1 MEQEI
6 FKSLFKIPIKEA
18 LKEAMQEL
26 ENEKTARGTYT
37 YSDASRM
44 LKVSYNTIK
53 RYCEQGILK
62 TTTNKRI
69 PETEIRRYLQIK
81 DSKETQLQKRG

>member
-18 LKEAMQEL
+18 VKEAMQEL
-26 ENEKTARGTYT
+26 ENEKTVLGTYT

-44 LKVSYNTIK
+44 LKVSFNTIK

-62 TTTNKRI
+62 TTINKRI
-69 PETEIRRYLQIK
+69 PGSEIRRYLQLEE
-81 DSKETQLQKRG
+81 SKEIQPRKRG